1 MAGSNLTHGYLVMSN
16 GRGAAHTMGE
26 AALWSW
32 SEAAGKAHLEVRAA
46 TRGEG
51 PVVRIDG
58 PVARADRDWIYWRLP
73 TVVTAEAFD
82 CSRPEASVRLDRGN
96 VRVGA
101 LTADV
106 RLGENWCE
114 PTLVG
119 KAFFLDAFF
128 GVLRDGD
135 AITAQSPALKAAMGD
150 VITVRLLVEAG
161 VVEFLIN
168 SASVGK
174 VPVDPR
180 REMKVAVQMW
190 DKGDCVYL
198 VGAKEKVRASKSKE
212 HDASNTSFGQSP
224 IKSAAA
230 TPRVPALGVEPTVSH
245 PSKHSP
251 SATPPSV
258 RSRGTPRRQAGIV
271 SGDKREP
278 SSTSNGHKG
287 GEGGHAAEGQQETA
301 AVLPSVDPLS
311 SEEHGEAMGLPSTQ
325 LSQHE
330 VEQNG
335 GSGDDVAG
343 AQEEIAAGSSS
354 LDGELPSAPIPSDQV
369 LDRPDSSSGIATEGA
384 PQPSSSAEDGAEEDG
399 GGVYD
404 GSGLTPAALEAHGKD
419 NNDEAKN
426 EEAALASE
434 IPDGGASTEVESSH
448 APAQEFS
455 TAGEENHSAAVSVPL
470 YP

>member
-1 MAGSNLTHGYLVMSN
+1 
-16 GRGAAHTMGE
+16 
-26 AALWSW
+26 
-32 SEAAGKAHLEVRAA
+32 
-46 TRGEG
+46 
-51 PVVRIDG
+51 
-58 PVARADRDWIYWRLP
+58 
-73 TVVTAEAFD
+73 
-82 CSRPEASVRLDRGN
+82 
-96 VRVGA
+96 
-101 LTADV
+101 
-106 RLGENWCE
+106 
-114 PTLVG
+114 
-119 KAFFLDAFF
+119 
-128 GVLRDGD
+128 
-135 AITAQSPALKAAMGD
+135 GD

-180 REMKVAVQMW
+180 HEMKVAVQMW

-251 SATPPSV
+251 SPTPSSV

-301 AVLPSVDPLS
+301 AVLPSVAIPS
-311 SEEHGEAMGLPSTQ
+311 EAMGLPSNQ

-369 LDRPDSSSGIATEGA
+369 LDRPDPSSGIATEGA
-384 PQPSSSAEDGAEEDG
+384 PQPSPPAEDGAEEDG

-419 NNDEAKN
+419 NNDKAKN

-434 IPDGGASTEVESSH
+434 IPDGGASIEVESSH
-448 APAQEFS
+448 APAQESS
-455 TAGEENHSAAVSVPL
+455 TAGEENHRAAVSVPL